1 MPKGRKIEPK
11 LSERA
16 MKLIAVLRAIDT
28 SRVPSAPDEAFAGF
42 SHWGHAVFD
51 VLAES
56 IEALR
61 NGEITARENAAI
73 GKESQRITR
82 AMHEHL
88 RRMKQKRTH

>member
-1 MPKGRKIEPK
+1 M
-11 LSERA
+11 
-16 MKLIAVLRAIDT
+16 
-28 SRVPSAPDEAFAGF
+28 
-42 SHWGHAVFD
+42 FD

>member
-16 MKLIAVLRAIDT
+16 MKLIVVLRAIDT
-28 SRVPSAPDEAFAGF
+28 SRLPSVPDEAFAGF
-42 SHWGHAVFD
+42 SRWGHAVFD

-61 NGEITARENAAI
+61 NGEITERENAAI
-73 GKESQRITR
+73 RKETQRITR

-88 RRMKQKRTH
+88 RTTKQKRTH